1 MKRYSTLI
9 YFLIGLWLFFACQNR
24 AVKIEPAQN
33 HSIYDEVPEN
43 LWISP
48 TFVAR
53 ADSML
58 DYYNAAKRTLAEQDT
73 IGAEIYFNQ
82 AFVILSHFSEEDRL
96 TLQYWDRYDTL
107 LQSLS
112 EAYERIYLANNIE
125 LEAEE
130 MREDMIEFT
139 QLDISDSVL
148 FGGSTVIDSS
158 GPIPITINSKV
169 RLAIQYFQTKG
180 RVVFTRWLER
190 SGRYERLVRDIL
202 REKGVPEDLVYLAMI
217 ESGFNPRAR
226 SYAKAVGMWQFIS
239 ATGRYYGLRND
250 WWFDE
255 RRDIIKST
263 HAAAHHLLDL
273 YERFGDWYLALAGY
287 NCNPKRVEANIRRYK
302 TRDFWQLK
310 GLPRQTKNYVP
321 TFLAATIIA
330 KNPRKFGF
338 FVEKM
343 PPVEMDIVQLSESV
357 DLNVIAKITGNSYEE
372 IKDLNPAVLHWV
384 TPDGVKD
391 FNIYL
396 PKGKKDIF
404 LAEYSKISDSE
415 KRSWVRHRIERG
427 ETLSTIARKYNTSIA
442 VLKSTNHL
450 KGNTIHTGKYLLIP
464 VPQNKSHRYAV
475 NQTSSSVEM
484 RNSSAGHSD
493 VKKVIRNV
501 PGHKKIIYEVKPGDT
516 LGEIAEKYNT
526 TASKIRS
533 WNGLA
538 YGRHIFPKQKLNIWV
553 SDNFEAITTQ
563 TQKQIEIVDNNSEVY
578 YVVKEG
584 DTLWDIAQKYNL
596 SIKDLKKMNEMRG
609 SLIKPGD
616 RLRISK
622 N

>member
-1 MKRYSTLI
+1 MKQWLTLI
-9 YFLIGLWLFFACQNR
+9 YILLGLCFLVACQNS
-24 AVKIEPAQN
+24 AVKKELAQAP
-33 HSIYDEVPEN
+33 SIFDEAPEN

-58 DYYNAAKRTLAEQDT
+58 DYYNAAKRTLAEKDT
-73 IGAEIYFNQ
+73 IGAEIYFNE

-112 EAYERIYLANNIE
+112 EAYDRIYLANNIV

-139 QLDISDSVL
+139 QLDIPDSVL
-148 FGGSTVIDSS
+148 FGGGTVIDSS

-190 SGRYERLVRDIL
+190 SGRYETLIREIL
-202 REKGVPEDLVYLAMI
+202 KEKGAPEDLIYLAMI

-239 ATGRYYGLRND
+239 ATGRYYGLRHD

-263 HAAAHHLLDL
+263 HAAAQHLLDL
-273 YERFGDWYLALAGY
+273 HERFGDWYLALAGY
-287 NCNPKRVEANIRRYK
+287 NCNPKRVEANMRRYK
-302 TRDFWQLK
+302 TRDFWQLRN
-310 GLPRQTKNYVP
+310 LPRQTKNYVP
-321 TFLAATIIA
+321 TYLAATIIA
-330 KNPRKFGF
+330 KNPKKFGF
-338 FVEKM
+338 YVEKM
-343 PPVEMDIVQLSESV
+343 PPIEKDMVQLSESV
-357 DLNVIAKITGNSYEE
+357 DLNVIAKITGASYNE

-384 TPDGVKD
+384 TPDGLKD
-391 FNIYL
+391 FHVYL

-404 LAEYSKISDSE
+404 LTEYAKIPDSD
-415 KRSWVRHRIERG
+415 KRSWVRHRIARG
-427 ETLSTIARKYNTSIA
+427 ETLSTIARKYRTSIA
-442 VLKSTNHL
+442 VLKSANHL
-450 KGNTIHTGKYLLIP
+450 KGNTIRAGRYLLIP
-464 VPQNKSHRYAV
+464 VPQNQSHHYAV
-475 NQTSSSVEM
+475 TQTSSSVS
-484 RNSSAGHSD
+484 RGSTSAKQSG

-516 LGEIAEKYNT
+516 LGEIAEEYNI

-538 YGRHIFPKQKLNIWV
+538 YGRHIYPKQKLNIWV
-553 SDNFEAITTQ
+553 PENFEAIKAQ
-563 TQKQIEIVDNNSEVY
+563 VRNQIDIGDNYSGSY

-584 DTLWDIAQKYNL
+584 DTLWDIAQKHNL
-596 SIKDLKKMNEMRG
+596 SISDLKKMNEMRG